1 MARKTEGVRILVFD
15 VLARFSE
22 PYGEDIIRDVC
33 FEIENDPDL
42 KKRYEDLED
51 EFNKWIVNSWIGKY
65 TKNLTGLK
73 SLRQVPAGDSVT
85 IITTYTKLG

>member
-1 MARKTEGVRILVFD
+1 MARKTEGVRILVTD
-15 VLARFSE
+15 VLARCSE

-33 FEIENDPDL
+33 YKIENDLDL
-42 KKRYEDLED
+42 KRRYEDLE
-51 EFNKWIVNSWIGKY
+51 EELNKEVVNSWIGKY
-65 TKNLTGLK
+65 TKQFTGLE